1 MHARGS
7 SGEQI
12 RLCHVA
18 GPIAEE
24 SDPKAGERP
33 AVLAD
38 GEQVGEKLAGV
49 EVIGKAVDDRD
60 RGTERHLLEA
70 GLGVGTPDDRGN
82 LALEHARGVGGGL
95 LTAELTVRRGDDER
109 NSPEVGDSDSEA
121 HAGAGRR
128 LVENHGDGLWPS
140 ERLVGESVSLELC
153 REVENLRL
161 LGL

>member
-1 MHARGS
+1 M
-7 SGEQI
+7 
-12 RLCHVA
+12 
-18 GPIAEE
+18 
-24 SDPKAGERP
+24 
-33 AVLAD
+33 
-38 GEQVGEKLAGV
+38 

-95 LTAELTVRRGDDER
+95 LTAELTARRGDDER
-109 NSPEVGDSDSEA
+109 NSPEVGDSDGEA
-121 HAGAGRR
+121 HAGSGRR

-153 REVENLRL
+153 REVENLGL